1 MQRELIDRNAL
12 MEQIEKLCDKC
23 RYEFCMPC
31 CTECKVDDVVAI
43 IVDTPVVETASEPGP
58 LDALEGKL
66 RQLEERIERVEQ
78 GLEETEKEEST

>member
-43 IVDTPVVETASEPGP
+43 IVDTPVVETAGELDP
-58 LDALEGKL
+58 LDALEEKL
-66 RQLEERIERVEQ
+66 RQLEERIARVEQ
-78 GLEETEKEEST
+78 GIEEAEEEST